1 VVDPVLDD
9 SELDPRWTTSS
20 RTPIVGAR
28 KSSAGPYDTDDPDA
42 PDADGAL
49 DFGSLR
55 VPMPARAQ
63 LQVEKGTG
71 ELLRAVHVLVSSGR
85 VSLSALAAP
94 RSSPLWRELADEIA
108 GSLTKD
114 GARVRS
120 EWGEWG
126 REVQAGSN
134 GALSRFIGVDGP
146 RWMLYG
152 VATGPAEGAAEL
164 AHTLREMIRST
175 VVIRGV
181 EPLPVKTV
189 LPLRLPEH
197 LEELVEEAREHTALR
212 SDADPVAEVDVEYR
226 ESDADW
232 AEPGPADYPPSGSS
246 VPGQAP
252 ELDQGR
258 IGRSIGIR
266 RSELRQVSRRMPPS
280 MLPAA
285 HAGLPPVSPIDSTDT
300 GGFPRVAAESTWSMA
315 IPVVSSDEVEHQP
328 AWAELSDAPSYWP
341 RPRPVD
347 DPLDGR
353 YSGHLDDQYG
363 DQYGVRPGDSV
374 PESPDRRALDD
385 LGFGL
390 PPTGL
395 DPLPVEPGPLPS
407 APLPGWPWEADLLP
421 GSRPG
426 VIHDSLHDALTS
438 DAAVTQN
445 RLPKV
450 ERRARHRRPD

>member
-1 VVDPVLDD
+1 VLDPVLDD
-9 SELDPRWTTSS
+9 SELDPRWITSS
-20 RTPIVGAR
+20 RTPIVGTR

-71 ELLRAVHVLVSSGR
+71 ELLRAVHVLVPSGR

-212 SDADPVAEVDVEYR
+212 SDVAPVVEVDVECR
-226 ESDADW
+226 EPDADW
-232 AEPGPADYPPSGSS
+232 AEPWPADYPSPGSP
-246 VPGQAP
+246 VPRQTP
-252 ELDQGR
+252 EFDQGR

-266 RSELRQVSRRMPPS
+266 RSEPRRVSGRMPPS
-280 MLPAA
+280 LPPAA
-285 HAGLPPVSPIDSTDT
+285 HAGLPPVSASSDSIDSIDT
-300 GGFPRVAAESTWSMA
+300 GGSPRVPVESTWSKA
-315 IPVVSSDEVEHQP
+315 IPVVSSDEVERQP
-328 AWAELSDAPSYWP
+328 AWAELSDAPSYWL

-347 DPLDGR
+347 DPLDGQ
-353 YSGHLDDQYG
+353 YSGYLG
-363 DQYGVRPGDSV
+363 DQYGVHPGDFV

-395 DPLPVEPGPLPS
+395 DPLPVEPGLLPS
-407 APLPGWPWEADLLP
+407 APVPGWPWEADLLP
-421 GSRPG
+421 GPRPG
-426 VIHDSLHDALTS
+426 AIHDSLHDTLTS
-438 DAAVTQN
+438 DTAVAQN